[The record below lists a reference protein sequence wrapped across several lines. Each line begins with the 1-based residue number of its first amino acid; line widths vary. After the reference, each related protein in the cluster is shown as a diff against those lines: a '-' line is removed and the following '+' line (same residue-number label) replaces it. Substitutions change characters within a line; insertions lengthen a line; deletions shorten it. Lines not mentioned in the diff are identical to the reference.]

1 LAYRSSKRN
10 YWNDFSGGLFFPR
23 STNDTDLL
31 RGNSS
36 KTEEIGSPEDY
47 LGKVKR
53 KLEEIHEGVKKLIDI
68 KSLQKSEKGG
78 EGRCDLKARQI
89 YFEEGQKMCL
99 YNSQRKKGRISK
111 LQSNWEGPYF
121 VVKKLSDV
129 AVSTNRTSIK
139 IKLFIR
145 NNWHLI

>member
-1 LAYRSSKRN
+1 
-10 YWNDFSGGLFFPR
+10 
-23 STNDTDLL
+23 LL

-68 KSLQKSEKGG
+68 KSLQKSERRG

-89 YFEEGQKMCL
+89 YFEKGQKMCL

-129 AVSTNRTSIK
+129 VSLAML
-139 IKLFIR
+139 LF
-145 NNWHLI
+145 LQVEQA